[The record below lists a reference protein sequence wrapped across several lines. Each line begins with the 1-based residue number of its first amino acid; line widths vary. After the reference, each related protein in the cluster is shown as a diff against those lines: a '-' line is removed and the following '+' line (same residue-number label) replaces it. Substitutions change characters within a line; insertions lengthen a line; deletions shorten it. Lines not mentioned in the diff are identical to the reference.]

1 MVLANATIS
10 YGTHYTP
17 TIQEEIV
24 ESSRMQLLQ
33 SYSYDPRGYYDQPRV
48 ASERGPF
55 EVRHNIRHI
64 RHKT

>member
-24 ESSRMQLLQ
+24 ESSRMQLQL
-33 SYSYDPRGYYDQPRV
+33 YSSLVTIPE
-48 ASERGPF
+48 ATTTNLE
-55 EVRHNIRHI
+55 
-64 RHKT
+64 

>member
-24 ESSRMQLLQ
+24 ESSRVQLLSSGAEQ
-33 SYSYDPRGYYDQPRV
+33 DNFRWTPAEINKNKQKVMMEQRR
-48 ASERGPF
+48 
-55 EVRHNIRHI
+55 
-64 RHKT
+64 KK